1 MSAYQIA
8 LPSVP
13 VHVAFAPASD
23 QLVALFNSGTYQVFD
38 LHTRIPRAGARGG
51 GAVAKPEKTQEDRL
65 KLDQAE
71 WRQVI
76 LTGAGEVCA
85 LARDIDGQDVL
96 CKASAGLVENNGR
109 LGRLTYDVQGEPLAV
124 LSTGEVAGPAGKTW
138 GILLVH
144 MVH

>member
-38 LHTRIPRAGARGG
+38 LHTCIPRAGARGG

-124 LSTGEVAGPAGKTW
+124 LSTGEVAGPAGKT
-138 GILLVH
+138 
-144 MVH
+144 